1 MEPQQVRTLVR
12 EFVLDL
18 TPGLPDV
25 PSESALA
32 DLGVDSMSLVDL
44 LFKLEREFDIAIPD
58 EALPRILT
66 VGDLV
71 TYVTTA

>member
-18 TPGLPDV
+18 GPGLPDV
-25 PSESALA
+25 RSESSLA

-58 EALPRILT
+58 EALPRITT

-71 TYVTTA
+71 TYVTTV

>member
-18 TPGLPDV
+18 GPGLSDV
-25 PSESALA
+25 RSESSLA

-58 EALPRILT
+58 EALPRITT

-71 TYVTTA
+71 TYVTTV